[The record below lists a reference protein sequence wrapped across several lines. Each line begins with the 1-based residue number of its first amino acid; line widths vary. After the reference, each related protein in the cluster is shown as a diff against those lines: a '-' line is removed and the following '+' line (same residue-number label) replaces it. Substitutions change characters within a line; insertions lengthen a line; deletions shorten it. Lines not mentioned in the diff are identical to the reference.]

1 MTVDTQPAVK
11 NRLHTLVGETLD
23 ESVDWTLSETSEGYR
38 IALADRVLEVKQ
50 RDGSAESTHWFMTLQ
65 ADGETVSKFGPY
77 ESTDELE
84 AQLGTVMT
92 SDVFYTVCCDG

>member
-11 NRLHTLVGETLD
+11 NRLRTLVGETLGKIG
-23 ESVDWTLSETSEGYR
+23 DWTHAEPSEGSP
-38 IALADRVLEVKQ
+38 IALEEGA
-50 RDGSAESTHWFMTLQ
+50 LQ

-84 AQLGTVMT
+84 AQLGTVLT